1 MPSNIVF
8 YDLDSFFVL
17 GAKAL
22 LDTFEPIYVAATQQD
37 VVDLVKTKSIDILI
51 IDPSQSIWIIS
62 EDFLASIRSLSEKTK
77 IVFLIE
83 SKNKSNFYI
92 NRLRPHLVIEKNI
105 KPNVFVKVLQLL
117 NSGIYANK
125 I

>member
-22 LDTFEPIYVAATQQD
+22 LNTFEPIYIAVTQQD
-37 VVDLVKTKSIDILI
+37 VIELLKRQSIDILI
-51 IDPSQSIWIIS
+51 IDPLQRIWVIS
-62 EDFLASIRSLSEKTK
+62 EDFLASVRSVSEKTK

-92 NRLRPHLVIEKNI
+92 NRLSPHLVIEKNI
-105 KPNVFVKVLQLL
+105 DPAIFVKVLELL
-117 NSGIYANK
+117 NVGINANK
-125 I
+125 V

>member
-22 LDTFEPIYVAATQQD
+22 LDTFDPIYIAATQRD
-37 VVDLVKTKSIDILI
+37 VIELVKTQSIDILI

-62 EDFLASIRSLSEKTK
+62 EDFLASVRSVSEKTK

-92 NRLRPHLVIEKNI
+92 NRLCPHLVIEKNI
-105 KPNVFVKVLQLL
+105 EPALFVKILKLL
-117 NSGIYANK
+117 NIGICANK

>member
-17 GAKAL
+17 GAKTL
-22 LDTFEPIYVAATQQD
+22 LDTFEPIYIAATQRD
-37 VVDLVKTKSIDILI
+37 VIDLLKRRSIDILI
-51 IDPSQSIWIIS
+51 IDPSQSIWIMS
-62 EDFLASIRSLSEKTK
+62 EDFLTSVRSVSEKTK

-92 NRLRPHLVIEKNI
+92 NRLCPHLVIEKNI
-105 KPNVFVKVLQLL
+105 DPAIFVKVLKLL
-117 NSGIYANK
+117 NIGICANK

>member
-17 GAKAL
+17 GARTPLA
-22 LDTFEPIYVAATQQD
+22 TFDPIYIAATQKD
-37 VVDLVKTKSIDILI
+37 VLELVKTQSIDILI
-51 IDPSQSIWIIS
+51 VDPLQSIWIIS
-62 EDFLASIRSLSEKTK
+62 EDFLASIRSISEKTK

-92 NRLRPHLVIEKNI
+92 NRLSPHLVIEKNI
-105 KPNVFVKVLQLL
+105 ESDVFVKILSLL
-117 NSGIYANK
+117 NIGIYANK

>member
-17 GAKAL
+17 GARTL
-22 LDTFEPIYVAATQQD
+22 LAIFDPIYIAATQKD
-37 VVDLVKTKSIDILI
+37 VLELVKTQSIDILI
-51 IDPSQSIWIIS
+51 VDPLQSIWVIS
-62 EDFLASIRSLSEKTK
+62 EDFLASIRSISEKTK

-92 NRLRPHLVIEKNI
+92 NRLSPHLVIEKNI
-105 KPNVFVKVLQLL
+105 ESDVFVKILSLL
-117 NSGIYANK
+117 NIGIYANK

>member
-1 MPSNIVF
+1 MPSNIIF

-22 LDTFEPIYVAATQQD
+22 LDTFEAIYIAATQQD
-37 VVDLVKTKSIDILI
+37 VIDLLKWQSIDILI
-51 IDPSQSIWIIS
+51 IDPSQRIWIIS
-62 EDFLASIRSLSEKTK
+62 EDFLASVRSVSEKTK

-92 NRLRPHLVIEKNI
+92 NKLCPHLVMEKI
-105 KPNVFVKVLQLL
+105 LIPSFL
-117 NSGIYANK
+117 
-125 I
+125 